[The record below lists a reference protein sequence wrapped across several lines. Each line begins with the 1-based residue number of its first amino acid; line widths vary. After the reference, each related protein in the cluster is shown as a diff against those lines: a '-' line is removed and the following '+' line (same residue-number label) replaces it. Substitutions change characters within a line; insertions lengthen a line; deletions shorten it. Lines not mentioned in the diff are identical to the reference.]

1 MSVADS
7 LRGDRV
13 RGKGSRVER
22 RYRSFDRF
30 DPACELS
37 TTLPF
42 RFPFLFSRS
51 DRYNDRIRF
60 SFEGSCYQDEGKLTT
75 DFPRNGAQS
84 SIRLAAYYVCRNQ
97 SRNGLSNSEIPSGL

>member
-1 MSVADS
+1 MSMADS

-37 TTLPF
+37 TYLQLF
-42 RFPFLFSRS
+42 RSVFLFFFR
-51 DRYNDRIRF
+51 DRTD
-60 SFEGSCYQDEGKLTT
+60 TT
-75 DFPRNGAQS
+75 IEFDFPSKDRV
-84 SIRLAAYYVCRNQ
+84 IKT
-97 SRNGLSNSEIPSGL
+97 SEN

>member
-13 RGKGSRVER
+13 RGKGVER

-37 TTLPF
+37 TYLQLF
-42 RFPFLFSRS
+42 HSVFLFFFR
-51 DRYNDRIRF
+51 DRTDTTIDFDFLPSKDRVI
-60 SFEGSCYQDEGKLTT
+60 KT
-75 DFPRNGAQS
+75 
-84 SIRLAAYYVCRNQ
+84 
-97 SRNGLSNSEIPSGL
+97 SEN

>member
-13 RGKGSRVER
+13 RGKGVER

-37 TTLPF
+37 TYLQLF
-42 RFPFLFSRS
+42 RSVFLFFFR
-51 DRYNDRIRF
+51 DRTDTTIDFDFLPSKDRVI
-60 SFEGSCYQDEGKLTT
+60 KT
-75 DFPRNGAQS
+75 
-84 SIRLAAYYVCRNQ
+84 
-97 SRNGLSNSEIPSGL
+97 SEN

>member
-22 RYRSFDRF
+22 RCRFFDRF

-37 TTLPF
+37 TYLQLF
-42 RFPFLFSRS
+42 RSVFLFFFR
-51 DRYNDRIRF
+51 DRTDTTIEFDFLPSKDRVI
-60 SFEGSCYQDEGKLTT
+60 KT
-75 DFPRNGAQS
+75 
-84 SIRLAAYYVCRNQ
+84 
-97 SRNGLSNSEIPSGL
+97 SEN

>member
-13 RGKGSRVER
+13 RGKGVER

-37 TTLPF
+37 TYLQLF
-42 RFPFLFSRS
+42 RSVFLFFFR
-51 DRYNDRIRF
+51 DRTDTTIEFDFLPSKDRVIN
-60 SFEGSCYQDEGKLTT
+60 T
-75 DFPRNGAQS
+75 
-84 SIRLAAYYVCRNQ
+84 
-97 SRNGLSNSEIPSGL
+97 SEN